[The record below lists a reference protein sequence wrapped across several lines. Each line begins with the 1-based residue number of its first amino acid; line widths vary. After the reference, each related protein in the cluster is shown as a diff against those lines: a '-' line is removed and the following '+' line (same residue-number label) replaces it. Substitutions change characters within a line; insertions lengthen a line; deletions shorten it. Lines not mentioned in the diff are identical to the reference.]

1 MLGGEGIL
9 ACVLQAPTTRLRL
22 LLFSRCGVKTMLAF
36 RLARTG
42 LSPDLGQANHQVIA
56 HSKPRRVVK
65 WVAAAQSGND
75 AVGELG
81 QCHWTGYTGWRAS
94 TSLVFRDVRR
104 FRGTGYL
111 GSGRVGALPSST
123 RSTRRDRPVRGKG
136 RSSHIGCFIHSFAS
150 PITRHQKQQQNTEK
164 ACEKTSFSS
173 AESRCTAI
181 PNTCPLAQGLFFPVN
196 RHSQRSGA
204 LPQTLP
210 RILVDLVQGRGA
222 KPNRVPQ

>member
-42 LSPDLGQANHQVIA
+42 LSPDLRQANHQVIA

-94 TSLVFRDVRR
+94 TSLVFRDVQR

-150 PITRHQKQQQNTEK
+150 PITRHQSSSKIQKKHAKKSLFHQRKVDARQFPTLAPLRK
-164 ACEKTSFSS
+164 VFFSPSTGTRS
-173 AESRCTAI
+173 AVGRF
-181 PNTCPLAQGLFFPVN
+181 PRLFPGFWW
-196 RHSQRSGA
+196 
-204 LPQTLP
+204 T
-210 RILVDLVQGRGA
+210 
-222 KPNRVPQ
+222 